1 MGLFDITIN
10 KELNITKDELISKLE
25 KKLNSLSAETIKE
38 KDSLLFKNFKADGAL
53 LTYDLNIVIQQ
64 SKSSISLNIFGELLN
79 VWFMVV
85 IIVLGILYTYG
96 VAIIIL
102 VAFAYYQKK
111 VSTQFLNKLLDKL
124 TDKKEV

>member
-64 SKSSISLNIFGELLN
+64 SKSSISLNILGELLN